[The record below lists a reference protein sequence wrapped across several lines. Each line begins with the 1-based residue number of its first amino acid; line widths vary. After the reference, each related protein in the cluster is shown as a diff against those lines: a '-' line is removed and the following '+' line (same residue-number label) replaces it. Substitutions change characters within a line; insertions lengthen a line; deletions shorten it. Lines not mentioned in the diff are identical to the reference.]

1 MGFEMAAETNLIK
14 KADLARVRE
23 VDFAER
29 FAASVGDLTKL
40 LGITRRMAKRDG
52 SVIKATKASGTL
64 LSGAVAEGDV
74 IPLSKYTT
82 TQVTLGEITLKK
94 WRKSTSAE
102 AIVERGYD
110 QAVGMATDAMLADVQ
125 RSIRTDF
132 VAYLANGTATA
143 TGVGLQAA
151 LADAWGKLTALFED
165 AGAKTV
171 FLVNP
176 LDAAEWLATAQ
187 IPAVRTFGFTAL
199 KDFLGLGTVILTTA
213 VTRGS
218 FYATVE
224 DNLTLCY
231 IPVNGAGLGEA
242 FTSTSDATGLIGI
255 HEEPNYERMT
265 AEDTVTAGIALFAE
279 RLDGV
284 VKGTVAASA

>member
-1 MGFEMAAETNLIK
+1 MAAETNLIK

-29 FAASVGDLTKL
+29 FASSLGDLTKL
-40 LGITRRMAKRDG
+40 LGVTRRLAKREG

-64 LSGAVAEGDV
+64 QSGTVAEGDV
-74 IPLSKYTT
+74 IPLSKYET

-132 VAYLANGTATA
+132 AACLAQGTATA
-143 TGVGLQAA
+143 TGAGLQAA
-151 LADAWGKLTALFED
+151 LANAWGKLAALFED
-165 AGAKTV
+165 AGAGTV

-176 LDAAEWLATAQ
+176 ADAAAWLATSQ
-187 IPAVRTFGFTAL
+187 ISAVRTFGLTVL
-199 KDFLGLGTVILTTA
+199 KSFLGLGTVILTTA
-213 VTRGS
+213 VPDGT

-242 FTSTSDATGLIGI
+242 FTFTSDATGLIGI

-284 VKGTVAASA
+284 VVGTVTAA

>member
-1 MGFEMAAETNLIK
+1 MAVETNLIK

-40 LGITRRMAKRDG
+40 LGIARKLAKREG

-64 LSGAVAEGDV
+64 LSGTVAEGEV
-74 IPLSKYTT
+74 IPLSKYAT

-125 RSIRTDF
+125 RSIRADF
-132 VAYLANGTATA
+132 AAYLAQGTATA
-143 TGVGLQAA
+143 SGVGLQAA
-151 LADAWGKLTALFED
+151 LANAWGKLAALFED
-165 AGAKTV
+165 AGAGTV

-176 LDAAEWLATAQ
+176 ADAADWLATAQ
-187 IPAVRTFGFTAL
+187 ISAVRTFGLTVL
-199 KDFLGLGTVILTTA
+199 KSFLGLGTVILTTA
-213 VTRGS
+213 VPAGT

-242 FTSTSDATGLIGI
+242 FTFTSDATGLIGI

-265 AEDTVTAGIALFAE
+265 AEDTVTAGIAIFAE

-284 VKGTVAASA
+284 VVGTVTSA

>member
-1 MGFEMAAETNLIK
+1 MNAPVTYTVNE
-14 KADLARVRE
+14 
-23 VDFAER
+23 
-29 FAASVGDLTKL
+29 LTKL
-40 LGITRRMAKRDG
+40 LGIARKLPKREG
-52 SVIKATKASGTL
+52 SVIKATKATGVL
-64 LSGAVAEGDV
+64 AAGNVAEGEV
-74 IPLSKYTT
+74 IPLSKYSTA
-82 TQVTLGEITLKK
+82 QVTLGEIVLKK

-132 VAYLANGTATA
+132 ASCLAAGTGTAS
-143 TGVGLQAA
+143 GVGLQAA

-165 AGAKTV
+165 AGANMV

-176 LDAAEWLATAQ
+176 LDAADWLAGAQ
-187 IPAVRTFGFTAL
+187 IPAVRTFGLTAL
-199 KDFLGLGTVILTTA
+199 KNFLGLGTLILTTA
-213 VTRGS
+213 APKGT
-218 FYATVE
+218 FYATAE

-242 FTSTSDATGLIGI
+242 FTFTSDETGLIGI

-265 AEDTVTAGIALFAE
+265 AEDTVTAGISIFAE

-284 VKGTVAASA
+284 VVGTISAQ

>member
-1 MGFEMAAETNLIK
+1 MAVEANLIK

-29 FAASVGDLTKL
+29 FAGSVNELTKL
-40 LGITRRMAKRDG
+40 LGIARKLPKREG
-52 SVIKATKASGTL
+52 SVIKATKATGVL
-64 LSGAVAEGDV
+64 AAGNVAEGEV
-74 IPLSKYTT
+74 IPLSKYSTA
-82 TQVTLGEITLKK
+82 QVTLGEIVLKK

-132 VAYLANGTATA
+132 ASCLAAGTGTAS
-143 TGVGLQAA
+143 GVGLQAA

-165 AGAKTV
+165 AGANMV

-176 LDAAEWLATAQ
+176 LDAADWLAGAQ
-187 IPAVRTFGFTAL
+187 IPAVRTFGLTAL
-199 KDFLGLGTVILTTA
+199 KNFLGLGTLILTTA
-213 VTRGS
+213 APKGT
-218 FYATVE
+218 FYATAE

-242 FTSTSDATGLIGI
+242 FTFTSDETGLIGI

-265 AEDTVTAGIALFAE
+265 AEDTVTAGISIFAE

-284 VKGTVAASA
+284 VVGTISAQ